1 MARRY
6 DLAGFARA
14 VGKWPINL
22 EIAGLKALRSSAA
35 RGVEVVVK
43 NISSPQGAHPAPVD
57 TGAMRSSVRAFD
69 VSNGAILA
77 VEAPHAV
84 YVERGTKPHTPPL
97 GPILT
102 WVVRK
107 IPTSSDSEAM
117 GIALAI
123 QRKIAEV
130 GTEPRFFFRRSMRE
144 IRGKIVPQ
152 EMRAEFSKRLF

>member
-14 VGKWPINL
+14 VGKWPYNL
-22 EIAGLKALRSSAA
+22 EIAGLKALRSAAA

-43 NISSPQGAHPAPVD
+43 NIDTPHGEHPAPVD
-57 TGAMRSSVRAFD
+57 SGAMRSSVRAYD
-69 VSNGAILA
+69 ISDGAVVA

-84 YVERGTKPHTPPL
+84 YMERGTKPHRPPL
-97 GPILT
+97 GPIWT

-123 QRKIAEV
+123 QQKIAEV

-152 EMRAEFSKRLF
+152 EMRAEFSRRLF